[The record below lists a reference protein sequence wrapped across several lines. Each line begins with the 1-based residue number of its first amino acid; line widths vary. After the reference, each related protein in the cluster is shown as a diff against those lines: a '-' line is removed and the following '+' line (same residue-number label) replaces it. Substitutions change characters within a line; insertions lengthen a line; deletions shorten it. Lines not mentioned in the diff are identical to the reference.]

1 MLAPADAALYAAKRR
16 GRDCWTQVR
25 LSPVAASEE
34 QGPQPSASIPEQA
47 MAHGRTPFTMRRR
60 SCASEKKAGSTSGRA
75 SGSALARR
83 RLPRLAGC
91 STQTCSE

>member
-1 MLAPADAALYAAKRR
+1 LGFEVRFSAGCAHAPQAWNGLCLELMLAPADAALYAAKRR

-47 MAHGRTPFTMRRR
+47 MAHGRTPGT
-60 SCASEKKAGSTSGRA
+60 
-75 SGSALARR
+75 
-83 RLPRLAGC
+83 
-91 STQTCSE
+91 